1 MAKQNKPNPSPSK
14 TDRDHEMESLKSRIS
29 TLEEQLET
37 KSNEY
42 DDATKALKTVDTE
55 CNKLTEENTRL
66 KEQLADALAAPT
78 PVVGYTESSNVPM
91 EIRASLIITAIAA
104 IKDRQNDAPLDR
116 KNFEHMVDPFIEQ
129 AAYIA
134 DKVIALCNQDWSDI
148 EVQDQILK
156 SL

>member
-66 KEQLADALAAPT
+66 KEQLADALAAPA
-78 PVVGYTESSNVPM
+78 PVVGYTESPLYHSQYVPM

-134 DKVIALCNQDWSDI
+134 DKVIALCNTPTPT
-148 EVQDQILK
+148 EA
-156 SL
+156 